1 MLCKPVFPCYG
12 ARGAGHGRIRR
23 NDRQKERKHVLENLD
38 YGVIGNCRSAALI
51 SKNGSIDWCC
61 LPEFNSPSVFARL
74 LDSERGGFF
83 EIKVDREYSITQG
96 YVYRTNILR
105 TRYSSN
111 HDVFEVLDFMPR
123 YRAEGGHYHCPPEII
138 RLIRA
143 VSGRPRVRFG
153 YRPRLAYAQY
163 QTVTARADGCIKSH
177 TVEGPYESVYLYT
190 DVGFEA
196 LLEEREVI
204 VDQDFYF
211 VISYNQK
218 LVELDRHKIRL
229 EYERTEVYWLNWL
242 ERSVHF
248 SKYQTPILRSALV
261 LKLLSFH
268 KTGSILA
275 AVTTSLPEAV
285 GEVRNWDYRYCWIR
299 DASMVIS
306 ILTALGH
313 YNSAQRFLSFII
325 NVIPFKDDKIQIM
338 YGIRGEKELTERELD
353 WLAGY
358 QGSRPVRV
366 GNDAYRQKQNDIYG
380 VLIDVMHKYFQL
392 FRHTLAYSED
402 LWTIV
407 RSLVRTVSKT
417 WMNPDKGI
425 WEIRSQE
432 QHFTFSKVLCWVA
445 MDRGAK
451 IAEIL
456 EKPEYAG
463 PWRATAEEIRRDI
476 LEHGWSEEAG
486 AFTQCY
492 GGRSLDASNLLMEAY
507 EFIEARDPKYVATVQ
522 KTRQELCRDGLMYRY
537 KNEDDF
543 GLPKSSFTI
552 CTFWMVKSL
561 FKIGE
566 KQEAER
572 MFHQTLSYA
581 NHLGLFSEGI
591 DFESKRLVGNFP
603 QGYSHLALIDAAM
616 TLGEMQITDEQKLMS
631 LLRYPFAD

>member
-1 MLCKPVFPCYG
+1 VPGKLG
-12 ARGAGHGRIRR
+12 TAGHGDSRLAGKGKSL
-23 NDRQKERKHVLENLD
+23 DNLD
-38 YGVIGNCRSAALI
+38 YGVIGNCRSAALV
-51 SKNGSIDWCC
+51 SKEGSIDWCC
-61 LPEFNSPSVFARL
+61 LPEFNSSSVFARI
-74 LDSERGGFF
+74 LDPERGGFF
-83 EIKVDREYSITQG
+83 GIEAGPEYSISQG

-105 TRYSSN
+105 TRFSRN

-123 YRAEGGHYHCPPEII
+123 YRADSGHYYCPPEII
-138 RLIRA
+138 RLVRA
-143 VSGRPRVRFG
+143 VSGRPQARFL
-153 YRPRLAYAQY
+153 YRPRLAYAQHE
-163 QTVTARADGCIKSH
+163 TVTAANSGYIKSH
-177 TVEGPYESVYLYT
+177 TAEGPYESVYLYT
-190 DVGFEA
+190 DLDHEA
-196 LLEEREVI
+196 LLEARQVTI
-204 VDQDFYF
+204 DQDYYF
-211 VISYNQK
+211 LLSYNQK

-242 ERSVHF
+242 ERSIHF

-261 LKLLSFH
+261 LKLLTFH

-275 AVTTSLPEAV
+275 AVTTSIPEAT
-285 GEVRNWDYRYCWIR
+285 GEVRNWDYRFCWIR

-325 NVIPFKDDKIQIM
+325 NVIPFKEDKIQIM

-358 QGSRPVRV
+358 EGSRPVRI

-407 RSLVRTVSKT
+407 RSLVRTVSAT
-417 WMNPDKGI
+417 WRNPDKGI

-432 QHFTFSKVLCWVA
+432 HHFTFSKVLCWVA
-445 MDRGAK
+445 MDRGAR
-451 IAEIL
+451 IASIL
-456 EKPEYAG
+456 EKPDYAARWG
-463 PWRATAEEIRRDI
+463 ATAEEIRRDI
-476 LEHGWSEEAG
+476 LEKGWNEELG
-486 AFTQCY
+486 AFTQYY
-492 GGRSLDASNLLMEAY
+492 GGRSLDASNLLMETY
-507 EFIEARDPKYVATVQ
+507 GFVDPQDPRYVSTVRR
-522 KTRQELCRDGLMYRY
+522 TREELCRDGLMYRY
-537 KNEDDF
+537 RNEDDF
-543 GLPKSSFTI
+543 GLPRSSFTI

-561 FKIGE
+561 YKIGE
-566 KQEAER
+566 KEEAQR

-591 DFESKRLVGNFP
+591 DFETKRLVGNFP

-616 TLGEMQITDEQKLMS
+616 TLADMEVTEEQKLIS
-631 LLRYPFAD
+631 LLRYPFSD